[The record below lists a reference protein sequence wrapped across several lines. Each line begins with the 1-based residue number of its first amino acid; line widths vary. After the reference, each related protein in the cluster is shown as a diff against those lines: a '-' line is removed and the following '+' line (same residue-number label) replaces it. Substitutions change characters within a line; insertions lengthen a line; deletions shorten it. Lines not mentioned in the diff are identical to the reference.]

1 MAYDL
6 ISGKVS
12 GRNFGRSDA
21 VIGIGNT
28 VDVGSWTESVLMKSL
43 PWKKIAIA
51 GGAALGVVFVI
62 PRLMKLWEAKQLRRV
77 HQEWDHEETKQIPR
91 QRMKSLVGV
100 ED

>member
-12 GRNFGRSDA
+12 GRDFSRGAQGAAGS
-21 VIGIGNT
+21 

-62 PRLMKLWEAKQLRRV
+62 PRLLKLWEAKQLRKV
-77 HQEWDHEETKQIPR
+77 HREWDHEETKQIPR

>member
-12 GRNFGRSDA
+12 GRDFSRGGSGVVA
-21 VIGIGNT
+21 GGT
-28 VDVGSWTESVLMKSL
+28 VDVGGWTESVLMKSL

-62 PRLMKLWEAKQLRRV
+62 PRLLKLWENKQLRKV